1 MNQLQEIIN
10 ILSSGNEGLTNALIK
25 TKVFLYSTGNKDLV
39 EWVNNEINGYS
50 DKNSVPEYRIV
61 PSRILVDVNN
71 GARRY
76 TSLAI
81 PLHHLSQAEYE
92 DTLIARVKMSIS
104 QIEQMTFNAGE
115 SGRFEQPIPTD
126 LAYAFYGKSIDP
138 SYEITKCFKEIQVHS
153 FYGILTQVRSR
164 LLDFLLEY
172 SDKASEIMGEESED
186 EKLKKVDAAPLFTY
200 AIYGD
205 NNVINHGNSNIIN
218 STKNITENDFESLK
232 KFLQLQGI
240 EKEDIDTL
248 KIAIDD
254 DGPIA
259 SKNDSYG
266 SAVSGWFSKMISKA
280 ADSSWGVGVAV
291 ASSTL
296 TSAFKKYYGLE

>member
-25 TKVFLYSTGNKDLV
+25 TKVFLYSTGNKELV
-39 EWVNNEINGYS
+39 EWVNNEINGYN
-50 DKNSVPEYRIV
+50 DTNPLPEYRIV
-61 PSRILVDVNN
+61 PARILVDANN
-71 GARRY
+71 GARKY
-76 TSLAI
+76 TSYAI
-81 PLHHLSQAEYE
+81 PLNHLSEKEYE
-92 DTLIARVKMSIS
+92 EAVISRVKMSIS
-104 QIEQMTFNAGE
+104 QIEQLTFNAGD
-115 SGRFEQPIPTD
+115 SGRFEQPIPTE
-126 LAYAFYGKSIDP
+126 LAYFFYGKAIDS
-138 SYEITKCFKEIQVHS
+138 SYEITKCFKEVQVHS

-172 SDKASEIMGEESED
+172 SDKASEISGEDSED
-186 EKLKKVDAAPLFTY
+186 EKLKKIDASAIFNY

-205 NNVINHGNSNIIN
+205 NAVINHGDSNIIN
-218 STKNITENDFESLK
+218 STKNITENDFASLK

-248 KIAIDD
+248 KIAIAD

-266 SAVSGWFSKMISKA
+266 SAVSVWFSKMISKA

-296 TSAFKKYYGLE
+296 TSALKKYYGLE

>member
-126 LAYAFYGKSIDP
+126 LAYAFYGKSIDLV
-138 SYEITKCFKEIQVHS
+138 TK
-153 FYGILTQVRSR
+153 LR
-164 LLDFLLEY
+164 
-172 SDKASEIMGEESED
+172 
-186 EKLKKVDAAPLFTY
+186 
-200 AIYGD
+200 
-205 NNVINHGNSNIIN
+205 N
-218 STKNITENDFESLK
+218 
-232 KFLQLQGI
+232 
-240 EKEDIDTL
+240 
-248 KIAIDD
+248 
-254 DGPIA
+254 A
-259 SKNDSYG
+259 SKRFKS
-266 SAVSGWFSKMISKA
+266 I
-280 ADSSWGVGVAV
+280 
-291 ASSTL
+291 
-296 TSAFKKYYGLE
+296 AFMGY